1 MRGFS
6 MAKNTKKS
14 AKKTEDKTAPNIVDD
29 MIKDAVHESDV
40 VNDIIKDS
48 VHESAAYNNA
58 TDEEKAGFDQVFDSM
73 REDAPSAAEMPAE
86 TNEEVAKSVEEMV
99 KSSSLSEEAREEL
112 AKKDEI
118 PEWLRNNF
126 DKAGIKATDEEM
138 KAALKR
144 LNARWAKRWA
154 KASPQ
159 SDDEPRVTGYE
170 APGMPP
176 MGEDLLDAERLAQEQ
191 EQINSLYDEL
201 CTQYNAVMDKANN
214 VSPRVRSELE
224 SKILGDLPT
233 LSQDSSGDTLIYTGT
248 PDMSGWIN
256 SNGVRHRITQELVD
270 ATNKATHSIKFPIP
284 GATSAATVP
293 ETEEERVKRCDA
305 EADAFMKS
313 TADLPK
319 AMVDKIMSLPR
330 DCWQTTY
337 SMAMTP
343 YVQFDYDVSPRSI
356 HITVYPDWGKSDSS
370 MQFCTVAYTQSGS
383 SPVTVSM
390 SYMSIADM
398 RKAGPNAEKLL
409 NWLKSSINNF
419 FS

>member
-1 MRGFS
+1 MVKKRS
-6 MAKNTKKS
+6 TKKS
-14 AKKTEDKTAPNIVDD
+14 VNTRKVEDA
-29 MIKDAVHESDV
+29 
-40 VNDIIKDS
+40 

-58 TDEEKAGFDQVFDSM
+58 TNEEKAGFGQVFDSM
-73 REDAPSAAEMPAE
+73 REDAPSVAEMPSEADAE
-86 TNEEVAKSVEEMV
+86 AAKVDEDMV

-118 PEWLRNNF
+118 PEWLRKNF
-126 DKAGIKATDEEM
+126 DKAGLKATDEEM
-138 KAALKR
+138 KAALNR
-144 LNARWAKRWA
+144 MNDRWA
-154 KASPQ
+154 KASAQ
-159 SDDEPRVTGYE
+159 SNDEPRVTGFE

-224 SKILGDLPT
+224 SKILGDLPS
-233 LSQDSSGDTLIYTGT
+233 LSQYSSGDTLIYTGT

-256 SNGVRHRITQELVD
+256 SGGVRHRITQELVD
-270 ATNKATHSIKFPIP
+270 ATNKVTHSIKFPIP

-293 ETEEERVKRCDA
+293 ETEEDRVKRCDA
-305 EADAFMKS
+305 EADAFTKS

-337 SMAMTP
+337 SMSMTP

-356 HITVYPDWGKSDSS
+356 HITVYPGCGKSDSS
-370 MQFCTVAYTQSGS
+370 MSFCTVAYTQSGS

-390 SYMSIADM
+390 CYMSIAEM

-409 NWLKSSINNF
+409 NWLKSSIKNF

>member
-1 MRGFS
+1 MVKKRS
-6 MAKNTKKS
+6 TKKS
-14 AKKTEDKTAPNIVDD
+14 VNTRKVEDA
-29 MIKDAVHESDV
+29 
-40 VNDIIKDS
+40 

-58 TDEEKAGFDQVFDSM
+58 TNEEKAGFGQVFDSM
-73 REDAPSAAEMPAE
+73 REDAPSVAEMPSEADAE
-86 TNEEVAKSVEEMV
+86 AAKVDEDMV

-118 PEWLRNNF
+118 PEWLRKNF
-126 DKAGIKATDEEM
+126 DKAGLKATDEEM
-138 KAALKR
+138 KAALNR
-144 LNARWAKRWA
+144 MNDRMA
-154 KASPQ
+154 KASAQ
-159 SDDEPRVTGYE
+159 SNDEPRVTGFE

-224 SKILGDLPT
+224 SKILGDLPS
-233 LSQDSSGDTLIYTGT
+233 LSQYSSGDTLIYTGT

-256 SNGVRHRITQELVD
+256 SGGVRHRITQELVD
-270 ATNKATHSIKFPIP
+270 ATNKVTHSIKFPIP

-293 ETEEERVKRCDA
+293 ETEEDRVKRCDA
-305 EADAFMKS
+305 EADAFTKS

-337 SMAMTP
+337 SMSMTP

-356 HITVYPDWGKSDSS
+356 HITVYPGCGKSDSS
-370 MQFCTVAYTQSGS
+370 MSFCTVAYTQSGS

-390 SYMSIADM
+390 CYMSIAEM

-409 NWLKSSINNF
+409 NWLKSSIKNF